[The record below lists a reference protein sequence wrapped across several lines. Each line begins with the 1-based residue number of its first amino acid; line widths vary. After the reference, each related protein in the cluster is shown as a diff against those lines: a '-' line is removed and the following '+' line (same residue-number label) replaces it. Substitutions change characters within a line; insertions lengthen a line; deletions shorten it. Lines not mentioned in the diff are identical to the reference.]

1 MDPAPEI
8 VAAEAAE
15 EIAGGALVVDVREP
29 AEWDAGHITG
39 AVLIPL
45 GDLGRRV
52 DELPRDRRIVI
63 VCRTGSRSGY
73 AADALHGAGYDV
85 ANLRGG
91 LFAWTAGSLP
101 LEPEGGYVL

>member
-8 VAAEAAE
+8 AAAEAAE

-29 AEWDAGHITG
+29 VEWDAGRISG

-45 GDLGRRV
+45 GELGRRV
-52 DELPRDRRIVI
+52 EELPRDRRMVI

-73 AADALHGAGYDV
+73 AADALHGAGYGG

-101 LEPEGGYVL
+101 LEPDGGYVL